1 MKFLEKIFCPE
12 CGKEITEQAEVELE
26 TSAETTVST
35 KTSSSKEM
43 FPAHLIFKN
52 GEYFLI
58 LEATCVCPYCENT
71 FAMDVPLRLA
81 DMGKFKEAR
90 AHAEHK
96 DLRGHG

>member
-1 MKFLEKIFCPE
+1 M
-12 CGKEITEQAEVELE
+12 E

-35 KTSSSKEM
+35 RTSISKEL

-90 AHAEHK
+90 AHAEQK